1 MKNYDEKRSEKL
13 LNLYSGA
20 ITDIMDALSPD
31 YRNQTLP
38 SNLRPLTP
46 DMKIAGPVYTVRGNK
61 RFYDDGEDPRYKQMD
76 MLDGIFPGSIIIMDS
91 GDEKSAAHWGEL
103 MSKTS
108 MEKGA
113 KGALIHG
120 GIRDTDEIIKHK
132 FPVFACYHSPL
143 TAVYRYNIIDFN
155 NPPPTQPSLWCNFTY
170 DSSKKAVVWN
180 GNDKTRNGIEWI
192 NYILNLLLKN
202 GYEMRGKMD
211 WEGEE
216 FQDRGTINV
225 DGKEVIVKDAVSPN
239 QFTAEQ
245 VENMKVN
252 ELRDALKSLGADSKG
267 LKSILKERM
276 ILIISQKQYNYD
288 SGSDSEYDYY

>member
-1 MKNYDEKRSEKL
+1 MKNYDEERSEKL

-76 MLDGIFPGSIIIMDS
+76 MLDGIFPGSIIVMDS

-155 NPPPTQPSLWCNFTY
+155 NPISLKF
-170 DSSKKAVVWN
+170 
-180 GNDKTRNGIEWI
+180 
-192 NYILNLLLKN
+192 
-202 GYEMRGKMD
+202 
-211 WEGEE
+211 
-216 FQDRGTINV
+216 
-225 DGKEVIVKDAVSPN
+225 
-239 QFTAEQ
+239 
-245 VENMKVN
+245 
-252 ELRDALKSLGADSKG
+252 
-267 LKSILKERM
+267 
-276 ILIISQKQYNYD
+276 
-288 SGSDSEYDYY
+288 

>member
-1 MKNYDEKRSEKL
+1 MKNYDEERSEKL

-38 SNLRPLTP
+38 SDLRPLTP

-61 RFYDDGEDPRYKQMD
+61 RFYDDGEEPRHKQREMV
-76 MLDGIFPGSIIIMDS
+76 DGNFPGSIIVMDS

-155 NPPPTQPSLWCNFTY
+155 KPITIGEVKINPGDYVFG
-170 DSSKKAVVWN
+170 DIDGVVCVPKEII
-180 GNDKTRNGIEWI
+180 DEVI
-192 NYILNLLLKN
+192 NEAEIVK
-202 GYEMRGKMD
+202 
-211 WEGEE
+211 
-216 FQDRGTINV
+216 
-225 DGKEVIVKDAVSPN
+225 GKEDIVRDELSAGKNIRDL
-239 QFTAEQ
+239 FEKY
-245 VENMKVN
+245 KVF
-252 ELRDALKSLGADSKG
+252 
-267 LKSILKERM
+267 
-276 ILIISQKQYNYD
+276 
-288 SGSDSEYDYY
+288 